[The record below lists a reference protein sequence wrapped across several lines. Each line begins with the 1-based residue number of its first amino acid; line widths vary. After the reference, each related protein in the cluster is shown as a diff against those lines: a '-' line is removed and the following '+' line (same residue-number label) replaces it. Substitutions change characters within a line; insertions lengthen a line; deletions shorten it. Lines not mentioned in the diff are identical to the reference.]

1 MININFFL
9 FLLSS
14 SMAAA
19 AALRES
25 AQQAG
30 LVSISNCGC
39 LPTLK
44 DSKADIPSSPTTV
57 GTFTSCSD
65 DSVSSSSVAALRL
78 KAKEHVDAL
87 VQREYSSKSREEIKF
102 D

>member
-1 MININFFL
+1 MPF
-9 FLLSS
+9 LSS

-30 LVSISNCGC
+30 LVSITNCSC

-44 DSKADIPSSPTTV
+44 DSKADIPSSPNTTTA

-87 VQREYSSKSREEIKF
+87 VQREYSYQIWGVH
-102 D
+102 